1 MIYSGKTRH
10 IKEPNSIPLSSSIPA
25 MNHKRK
31 LIDLSHPLDPN
42 HISLWHTM
50 PPFTCCPVATIEK
63 DTFNIHTIS
72 MGTHTGTHVDAP
84 CHFIP
89 GGKSIDQTPL
99 DVLHGPALLID
110 ITHKRARELI
120 SWEEDLSPYADQMR
134 HGIIVLLHTGW
145 SRYWAKEGK
154 EYFEHPHVEPLAARK
169 LLELGII
176 VIGLDVPN
184 PDVTGSGDHPF
195 HEIFLGG
202 GGYIVENLTNLEKLK
217 GMKLMVNLLPIN
229 IVGSDGAPVRG
240 IAWDEFEQK

>member
-1 MIYSGKTRH
+1 MD
-10 IKEPNSIPLSSSIPA
+10 LV
-25 MNHKRK
+25 
-31 LIDLSHPLDPN
+31 DLSHPLDPERMSIPPGLPQL
-42 HISLWHTM
+42 ISCPIATVPKDGFSMHTVS
-50 PPFTCCPVATIEK
+50 FG
-63 DTFNIHTIS
+63 S
-72 MGTHTGTHVDAP
+72 HTGTHIDAP
-84 CHFIP
+84 SHFIAD
-89 GGKSIDQTPL
+89 GKSIDQIPL
-99 DVLHGPALLID
+99 AALVGVALVLD
-110 ITHKRARELI
+110 FTHKGPKEVI
-120 SWEEDLSPYADQMR
+120 TWEDLSPYADQMQ

-217 GMKLMVNLLPIN
+217 GMKPMVNLLPIN

-240 IAWDEFEQK
+240 IAWDEFE